1 MPARNRCQLRRVH
14 QAAGFTLDILCAGA
28 IIQPIR
34 TFISRLEQM
43 FIVLIKALVNDAASS
58 RRISGASVSAR
69 NKALVKTALAMAGSI
84 LEMMF
89 VDGWM
94 LLCKKVVHGLN
105 VEVCDW

>member
-1 MPARNRCQLRRVH
+1 
-14 QAAGFTLDILCAGA
+14 
-28 IIQPIR
+28 
-34 TFISRLEQM
+34 M

-94 LLCKKVVHGLN
+94 LLRT
-105 VEVCDW
+105 